1 MSGGENRQVSLW
13 KGGCSPSAGQ
23 SSGNALGKLGFGGVG
38 GMSKKIPVCLPLG
51 AKKLP
56 FKDGS

>member
-1 MSGGENRQVSLW
+1 MERRMFTFCRTEQWECLGE
-13 KGGCSPSAGQ
+13 AGVW
-23 SSGNALGKLGFGGVG
+23 GVG